1 MMKHIANLSFSIV
14 LGVGLLGTSAAVGA
28 EVPDL
33 YRASYQAEARGDYAG
48 ALVKL
53 REIRKS
59 AGASYFAS
67 LRTGWLAYLASDLS
81 TAEANYRDAIAAK
94 PKAIEA
100 KIGLTLVL
108 FVAQKW
114 RPLEAA
120 CKQVL
125 ADNDKNPTVRA
136 RLAAAYYN
144 LGNFPDAAAG
154 YRKLVEEYPAEL
166 EYQTGLGW
174 ALLRLGK
181 IEEAQKV
188 FGFVLSVSPDNPN
201 ARDGMAAK

>member
-1 MMKHIANLSFSIV
+1 MKKHTLNLSILIAFGAQLLGAAPAFA
-14 LGVGLLGTSAAVGA
+14 LGVP
-28 EVPDL
+28 EL
-33 YRASYQAEARGDYAG
+33 YRDSYQAEARGDYTA
-48 ALVKL
+48 ALGKL

-67 LRTGWLAYLASDLS
+67 LRTGWLAYLAGDLA
-81 TAEANYRDAIAAK
+81 TAEAQYREAIAAK
-94 PKAIEA
+94 PKATEA

-114 RPLEAA
+114 RPLEMA
-120 CKQVL
+120 CKQAL
-125 ADNDKNPTVRA
+125 AENDKNPAVRA

-144 LGNFPDAAAG
+144 LGNFPDAAVG

-166 EYQTGLGW
+166 DYHTGLGW
-174 ALLRLGK
+174 ALFRMGK
-181 IEEAQKV
+181 REEARRI
-188 FGFVLSVSPDNPN
+188 FEFVLSVSPDNPN

>member
-1 MMKHIANLSFSIV
+1 MKKLISTLSFLMV
-14 LGVGLLGTSAAVGA
+14 LGVGLLGASAAIGA

-48 ALVKL
+48 ALGKL
-53 REIRKS
+53 REIRKA

-67 LRTGWLAYLASDLS
+67 LRTGWLAYLAADFT
-81 TAEANYRDAIAAK
+81 TAEVNYRDAARAK
-94 PKAIEA
+94 PKAVEA

-108 FVAQKW
+108 FAAQKW
-114 RPLEAA
+114 RPLEVA

-125 ADNDKNPTVRA
+125 ADDAKQPTVRS

-154 YRKLVEEYPAEL
+154 YRKLVEEYPGEL
-166 EYQTGLGW
+166 DYQTGLGW
-174 ALLRLGK
+174 AMLRLGK
-181 IEEAQKV
+181 REEARKI
-188 FGFVLSVSPDNPN
+188 FEAVLAVSPDNPN
-201 ARDGMAAK
+201 AKEGIAAK